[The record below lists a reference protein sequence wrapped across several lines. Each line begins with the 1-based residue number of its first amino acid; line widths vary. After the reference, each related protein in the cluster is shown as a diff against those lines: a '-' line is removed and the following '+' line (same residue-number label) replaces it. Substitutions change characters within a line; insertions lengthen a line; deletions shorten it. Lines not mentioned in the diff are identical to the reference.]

1 MQKGFT
7 LIELMIVVA
16 VVAVLAMIAIP
27 SYQQY
32 RIKVNRTDMRTEM
45 LQVAQNLQRY
55 QVANKTFANASGNLG
70 FSNSGTKNF
79 PATGTALYTLTLDI
93 AADNRSW
100 TLTAEPIAS
109 AMQKGDGSLVLN
121 SKGEK
126 CWTKGSSCTVSSS
139 SSWDD

>member
-16 VVAVLAMIAIP
+16 VLGVLAAIAIP
-27 SYQQY
+27 SYQNY
-32 RIKVNRTDMRTEM
+32 RVKVNRTDMRTEM

-55 QVANKTFANASGNLG
+55 QVANKTFADAKANLG
-70 FSNSGTKNF
+70 FVSDKKF
-79 PATGTALYTLTLDI
+79 PATGTALYDVTLDV

-100 TLTAEPIAS
+100 TLTATPIAS
-109 AMQKGDGSLVLN
+109 AMQKGDGNLVLN

-126 CWTKGSSCTVSSS
+126 CWTKRNCTTANSS
-139 SSWDD
+139 SSWDDK